1 MLKGKARNINYRRY
15 GVNYSDYSNYSY
27 SAGCGGW
34 TLKIGSNTGLHTVKS
49 PSWKGPKKWYR
60 FMAPAGT
67 RIPEKPPNFSDW
79 RYGPCGTLYPGW
91 LNGHHP
97 KQQGKLVKRKVCF
110 AKYRYGR
117 NNCYWS
123 NYVKIRHCGKY
134 FVYFLS
140 NAPGCSMRY
149 CAENK

>member
-1 MLKGKARNINYRRY
+1 MILSEKTRNVNYRSRSSY
-15 GVNYSDYSNYSY
+15 FCDGRSN
-27 SAGCGGW
+27 
-34 TLKIGSNTGLHTVKS
+34 KS

-67 RIPEKPPNFSDW
+67 RIPEKPPSYSSYLD
-79 RYGPCGTLYPGW
+79 GPCGTRHPGW

-97 KQQGKLVKRKVCF
+97 KQPGELVKRKVCF
-110 AKYRYGR
+110 AENYYYSWAQNR
-117 NNCYWS
+117 NNCRYS
-123 NYVKIRHCGKY
+123 NHIKIRNCGKY

-140 NAPGCSMRY
+140 NVPACNARY

>member
-1 MLKGKARNINYRRY
+1 MILSEKTRNVNYRRRY
-15 GVNYSDYSNYSY
+15 GSRVCDGRSN
-27 SAGCGGW
+27 
-34 TLKIGSNTGLHTVKS
+34 KS

-67 RIPEKPPNFSDW
+67 RIPEKPPNFSNYLD
-79 RYGPCGTLYPGW
+79 GPCGTFYPGW

-97 KQQGKLVKRKVCF
+97 KQPGQLVNRKVCF
-110 AKYRYGR
+110 ENKGNIWRSK
-117 NNCYWS
+117 CQWS
-123 NYVKIRHCGKY
+123 NYVKIRNCGKY

-140 NAPGCSMRY
+140 NVPTCNLRY

>member
-1 MLKGKARNINYRRY
+1 MILSEKTRNVNYRKRNSHLCD
-15 GVNYSDYSNYSY
+15 GRSN
-27 SAGCGGW
+27 
-34 TLKIGSNTGLHTVKS
+34 KS
-49 PSWKGPKKWYR
+49 PSWKGSKKWYR

-67 RIPEKPPNFSDW
+67 RISEKPPNPS
-79 RYGPCGTLYPGW
+79 YSQGLCGTYYPGW

-97 KQQGKLVKRKVCF
+97 KQPGQLVNRKVCF
-110 AKYRYGR
+110 VHTHYR

-123 NYVKIRHCGKY
+123 NSVKIRNCGKY

-140 NAPGCSMRY
+140 NAPTCALRY

>member
-1 MLKGKARNINYRRY
+1 MILNENTRNVNYRRR
-15 GVNYSDYSNYSY
+15 GG
-27 SAGCGGW
+27 SAIGDESRRYCGR
-34 TLKIGSNTGLHTVKS
+34 NKS
-49 PSWKGPKKWYR
+49 PSWKGARWYR

-97 KQQGKLVKRKVCF
+97 KQPGQLVNRNVCF
-110 AKYRYGR
+110 ASHYYGR
-117 NNCYWS
+117 NNCYYS
-123 NYVKIRHCGKY
+123 NYVKIRNCGKY

-140 NAPGCSMRY
+140 NAPACYARY
-149 CAENK
+149 CAENQ